1 MHPSELLRIKTF
13 TRRAA
18 LLGGAKLT
26 LLGVLAGRLYY
37 LQVVKAERYRVLA
50 DENRVNLRL
59 LPPPRGR
66 IFDRAGRVIAENKQ
80 NYRVVL
86 VPELAG
92 DVAKTLTAIH
102 EIIPISDDERARI
115 LREVRHKRGFL
126 PVTVR
131 EHLSWTQVSRIEVST
146 PYLPGV
152 SIDVGQVRTYPY
164 GASFAH
170 VIGYV
175 AAVSEKE
182 LTGDPVLELPD
193 FRIGKNGMEK
203 THDLALRGRAG
214 NLQVEVNAHGRVIRE
229 LARAEGERGSD
240 VTLTIDHGLQDFAA
254 ARLGA
259 QSASAAVIDIHGGDV
274 LALVSTPSFDPN
286 AFNQGLTR
294 RQWSELVNN
303 PRAPL
308 INKAI
313 SGQYPPGS
321 TFKLVVAMAA
331 LDAGV
336 IGRGHTVWCPGHMKL
351 GNRRFHCWK
360 RGGHG
365 RLALV
370 KAIARSC
377 DVYFYDI
384 ALKVGVER
392 IAVMARRLGLG
403 QTMDIDLPGE
413 RPGLI
418 PTPDW
423 KLATLGRRWQKGE
436 TLNVGI
442 GQGFVLA
449 TPLQL
454 AVMVARIANG
464 GHAVTPHLTRGL
476 GEGPNAGAWAAPP
489 ADSLG
494 LSQSALAIVREG
506 MNKVSN
512 WRRGTAYRARIED
525 EGMALA
531 GKTGTSQVKR
541 ITKKER
547 DAGVIKNEDRPWKD
561 RDHALFVAYAP
572 VQAPRYAISI
582 IVEHG
587 GGGSKV
593 AAPMARDILLKAQT
607 RDSIGRGGPVGPPPP
622 LDREV

>member
-1 MHPSELLRIKTF
+1 
-13 TRRAA
+13 
-18 LLGGAKLT
+18 
-26 LLGVLAGRLYY
+26 
-37 LQVVKAERYRVLA
+37 
-50 DENRVNLRL
+50 
-59 LPPPRGR
+59 
-66 IFDRAGRVIAENKQ
+66 
-80 NYRVVL
+80 
-86 VPELAG
+86 
-92 DVAKTLTAIH
+92 
-102 EIIPISDDERARI
+102 
-115 LREVRHKRGFL
+115 
-126 PVTVR
+126 
-131 EHLSWTQVSRIEVST
+131 
-146 PYLPGV
+146 
-152 SIDVGQVRTYPY
+152 
-164 GASFAH
+164 
-170 VIGYV
+170 
-175 AAVSEKE
+175 
-182 LTGDPVLELPD
+182 
-193 FRIGKNGMEK
+193 
-203 THDLALRGRAG
+203 
-214 NLQVEVNAHGRVIRE
+214 
-229 LARAEGERGSD
+229 
-240 VTLTIDHGLQDFAA
+240 
-254 ARLGA
+254 
-259 QSASAAVIDIHGGDV
+259 
-274 LALVSTPSFDPN
+274 
-286 AFNQGLTR
+286 
-294 RQWSELVNN
+294 
-303 PRAPL
+303 
-308 INKAI
+308 
-313 SGQYPPGS
+313 
-321 TFKLVVAMAA
+321 MAA

-392 IAVMARRLGLG
+392 IAVMAHRLGLG

-541 ITKKER
+541 ITKQER
-547 DAGVIKNEDRPWKD
+547 DAGVTKNEDRPWKD